1 MGPRGYML
9 KQLKMCLWNTVKK
22 DKKIAQSTDKIG
34 IQRQNYQFGFH
45 SQTVESK
52 ILLFQITPTA
62 KAKKHLSVESKTKHV
77 LIFNPK
83 SELSLDSN
91 FLLASYISILAT
103 SV

>member
-34 IQRQNYQFGFH
+34 IQRQKYQFGCGIH

-52 ILLFQITPTA
+52 IFLFQITPTA
-62 KAKKHLSVESKTKHV
+62 KSKKAFVCGIQNKACLN
-77 LIFNPK
+77 I
-83 SELSLDSN
+83 
-91 FLLASYISILAT
+91 
-103 SV
+103 